1 MHPDLRDPW
10 DAFYQSTAESRVLET
25 VEPRTLFMILI
36 GIFVVGA
43 TVGSFINVVAYRLP
57 IMAAGP
63 AVDGLHLNLAWP
75 PSHCPHCGRPV
86 RPRHNI
92 PLLSYW
98 WLKGRSACCQ
108 RRISLRYPL
117 GETVAGLLS
126 VAVIFILTRS
136 PFAPDD
142 VAAIAWSLILV
153 WWLLAITCLLWQQ
166 PGTTGKLTQSL
177 IWLGLLANLQD
188 QFTPLNQSVLAVC
201 CCYSI
206 GWLSLLWS
214 GHRHRSANIQTM
226 CGLHLLAAGCAW
238 FGFALVAGFT
248 GILAILCVTALAVF
262 EAKRQGPWE
271 ARLNFWSTWLQGFL
285 ASLMAYQ
292 WFLWTQGI

>member
-63 AVDGLHLNLAWP
+63 GIDGLHLNLAWP

-98 WLKGRSACCQ
+98 WLKPVGLLSAPH
-108 RRISLRYPL
+108 IPAIPL
-117 GETVAGLLS
+117 GRDGGSLLS

-142 VAAIAWSLILV
+142 VATIAWSLILV
-153 WWLLAITCLLWQQ
+153 WWLLAITSLLWQQ
-166 PGTTGKLTQSL
+166 PRTTGKLTQSL

-201 CCYSI
+201 CCYSV
-206 GWLSLLWS
+206 GWLSLLV
-214 GHRHRSANIQTM
+214 RSQPSKRKHSNHVRASSA
-226 CGLHLLAAGCAW
+226 CRR
-238 FGFALVAGFT
+238 
-248 GILAILCVTALAVF
+248 LCMV
-262 EAKRQGPWE
+262 R
-271 ARLNFWSTWLQGFL
+271 
-285 ASLMAYQ
+285 ASR
-292 WFLWTQGI
+292 W